1 MDYSLDLIKLQEVY
15 EKVYR
20 NRRFT
25 ERDTIDHIC
34 TRHIINVTF
43 KYSNKIYNR
52 IASNVY
58 VRFGYNYNQCVL
70 KDNVCIQNGQLV
82 AIKVFEESKFHRDI
96 EQYIVDSP
104 ISQELLGKYFY
115 YDEEYRVYR
124 TKNNFETLNSVSD
137 IRTELYENG
146 FVCDG
151 IKFVRFKRSSG
162 SSRVGKCLFIDEKL
176 YKQMHKWEMCG
187 INIKRGQECDLASL
201 EPYIALTLSSIID
214 TIEISPNQILVID
227 DYKSSFKTT
236 CMATEL
242 NQEGRLTTAPKTLTI
257 SNNIWDGQSLLD
269 SSMFGNYSQYG
280 MLLLRAR
287 FFKSACFNTNIQQ
300 WFKDNGITEVSQL
313 NGYTQAEDISE
324 IKLITTPSSI
334 KYLKF
339 GSLDDWLWTLGLE
352 PVFGIVKHE
361 KPTHYFDGRMVQT
374 HYQLLNT
381 LQMTQ
386 DEVAEFLKP
395 TIDYINLLKTD
406 PDVLRY
412 HIKYSA
418 QDYSQPKKLLSANDI
433 VYRMLGLNNR
443 FQYTQM
449 YKNFRNKIVKSFIK
463 NIRKGH
469 VYVHGNY
476 STLCGNPLEMLK
488 SAINTFDGKSSIEIG
503 TLYCKAFQDGANLLG
518 SRSPHVTMGNVLC
531 STNKTVSQ
539 IDKYFN
545 LSNEIVCINSIGD
558 NILERLSGCDFDSD
572 TLLLTDNEILYK
584 VAIRNYDNFLVPTKL
599 VHSKDCKRC
608 YTSRDKSDI
617 DIKTGS
623 NKIGDIINLSQELN
637 SKLWELI
644 YQGFG
649 TQSKDVQSLYAD
661 IAQLDVMSNLEI
673 DAAKRE
679 NPANNT
685 MELRLLKDKYAQYDK
700 HGKYIRPLF
709 FKYIDKYKGYI
720 GNKSYRLHHTTMD
733 YLAKELSKRQCKLYG
748 NTTIPFSDIFV
759 PLQNI
764 NGRVYK
770 EQVER
775 ILTIIQDTQQEIK
788 VLWANKEC
796 SLNKDINYHELV
808 ETYKTICAKRIQ
820 NLKISPK
827 TMRYMISLIECPL
840 HKQYTSLLTRCLLS
854 YANVDFN
861 ELVCM
866 SQESILELQEH
877 FNGDIDLFGIRFQKH
892 KTTITP
898 SL

>member
-43 KYSNKIYNR
+43 KYSNKNYNR
-52 IASNVY
+52 ISSNTY
-58 VRFGYNYNQCVL
+58 VKFGYNYNQCIF
-70 KDNVCIQNGQLV
+70 KDNVCIQNGQLI
-82 AIKVFEESKFHRDI
+82 AIKVFNESKCNRNIEYDI
-96 EQYIVDSP
+96 VNNP
-104 ISQELLGKYFY
+104 IPQELLGKYFY
-115 YDEEYRVYR
+115 YDEDYKVYR
-124 TKNNFETLNSVSD
+124 TRNNFETLNSVSD

-214 TIEISPNQILVID
+214 TMEISPNQILVID
-227 DYKSSFKTT
+227 DYKSCFKTT

-242 NQEGRLTTAPKTLTI
+242 QNGRLVTTPKTLMI

-269 SSMFGNYSQYG
+269 SSMFGDYSQYG

-300 WFKDNGITEVSQL
+300 WFKDNGITDVSQL
-313 NGYTQAEDISE
+313 NGHTQAEDISE

-339 GSLDDWLWTLGLE
+339 GSLTDWLWTLGLE

-386 DEVAEFLKP
+386 EEVAKFLTP
-395 TIDYINLLKTD
+395 TINYINLLKTD
-406 PDVLRY
+406 ADVLRY

-449 YKNFRNKIVKSFIK
+449 YKNFRNETVQSFIK
-463 NIRKGH
+463 NVRKGH

-488 SAINTFDGKSSIEIG
+488 SAINKFDGESSIAIG
-503 TLYCKAFQDGANLLG
+503 TLYCKAFKNGANLLG
-518 SRSPHVTMGNVLC
+518 SRSPHVTMGNILC
-531 STNKTVSQ
+531 STNKVVSQ
-539 IDKYFN
+539 IDDYFN

-572 TLLLTDNEILYK
+572 TILLTDNEILYNA
-584 VAIRNYDNFLVPTKL
+584 AIRNYDNFLVPTKL
-599 VHSKDCKRC
+599 VNSKDCKRC

-617 DIKTGS
+617 DIKTGK

-644 YQGFG
+644 YQGLD

-685 MELRLLKDKYAQYDK
+685 LELKLLKDKYAKFDNQ
-700 HGKYIRPLF
+700 GKYIRPLF
-709 FKYIDKYKGYI
+709 FKYIDKYKGYTN
-720 GNKSYRLHHTTMD
+720 NKSYKLYHTTMD
-733 YLAKELSKRQCKLYG
+733 YLTKELSKKRYKPYD
-748 NTTIPFSDIFV
+748 NTSITFSEIFIP
-759 PLQNI
+759 LKNI
-764 NGRVYK
+764 NGRIYK
-770 EQVER
+770 EQIER
-775 ILTIIQDTQQEIK
+775 ILTMIQDTQQEIK
-788 VLWANKEC
+788 DLWAAKERC
-796 SLNKDINYHELV
+796 FNDELNYYELS
-808 ETYKTICAKRIQ
+808 ETYKATCAGNIQ
-820 NLKISPK
+820 ALKISPK
-827 TMRYMISLIECPL
+827 TMRYMLDLIEHPL
-840 HKQYTSLLTRCLLS
+840 HKQYAMLLTRCLLS
-854 YANVDFN
+854 YSNIDFN
-861 ELVCM
+861 ELVRI
-866 SQESILELQEH
+866 SQEPILELKECCSGDVILYDFK
-877 FNGDIDLFGIRFQKH
+877 FNKVIQNSQK
-892 KTTITP
+892 T
-898 SL
+898 L